1 MLGTYLGQAAVHG
14 DGGWRGQ
21 GLLLQVLQGL
31 WGGGLL
37 LLLLQQGGL
46 LLAVPVPQHPD
57 EAVAQ
62 HGLRAGDGLP
72 RLVVTQVLNERGLGI
87 VLESNL
93 RPKGTQALLLKDE
106 NISIFSKPTYK
117 RCAMMSWVSSSVLT
131 AQNTGKTL
139 YVIEVK

>member
-1 MLGTYLGQAAVHG
+1 MHG
-14 DGGWRGQ
+14 DGGRRGQ

-72 RLVVTQVLNERGLGI
+72 RLVVTQVLNESGLGI

-93 RPKGTQALLLKDE
+93 RPKGTQALLLKNE
-106 NISIFSKPTYK
+106 NI
-117 RCAMMSWVSSSVLT
+117 
-131 AQNTGKTL
+131 
-139 YVIEVK
+139 